1 MSVQSPRPCWVCKVT
16 PNTYRVDLY
25 EDGDCVHIKRFFTDE
40 TLPEE
45 LKVKLGMIYASS
57 KALPNIGQRVVGGDC
72 RIIIS
77 DDPREF
83 FPLGGD
89 CRIII
94 SDDLLEFLMNADHD
108 T

>member
-1 MSVQSPRPCWVCKVT
+1 
-16 PNTYRVDLY
+16 VDLY
-25 EDGDCVHIKRFFTDE
+25 EDGDVAGVCIKRFFTDE

-57 KALPNIGQRVVGGDC
+57 KALPNIGPRVIG
-72 RIIIS
+72 
-77 DDPREF
+77 E
-83 FPLGGD
+83 D

-94 SDDLLEFLMNADHD
+94 SDDLLEFLMNANHD

>member
-1 MSVQSPRPCWVCKVT
+1 
-16 PNTYRVDLY
+16 VDLY
-25 EDGDCVHIKRFFTDE
+25 EDGDGDGVRIKRFFTDE

-57 KALPNIGQRVVGGDC
+57 TTAPLSFPTSAIVDKHLPNIGQRL
-72 RIIIS
+72 I
-77 DDPREF
+77 
-83 FPLGGD
+83 GGD

-94 SDDLLEFLMNADHD
+94 SDDLLEFLMNANHD